1 MNQTWENGK
10 KQVSGLSLAS
20 LAQIPPRPQFFS
32 VTRYHGQLSSCT
44 TSEKNNDPILRKR
57 TDGQTDEN
65 DLIGR
70 RSANVERPTKNIFP
84 CFETGVLYT

>member
-20 LAQIPPRPQFFS
+20 LAQILPHPPPHPQIFFS

-44 TSEKNNDPILRKR
+44 SEKKKIKKLVFFTHKKTN
-57 TDGQTDEN
+57 
-65 DLIGR
+65 
-70 RSANVERPTKNIFP
+70 
-84 CFETGVLYT
+84 